1 MARRLRMMVWG
12 FVALTALLLGW
23 LVLRQQQAA
32 RLPPVP
38 TSNTDA
44 LAGLGAPFTLTGGD
58 GRRFASSSLAGRP
71 YAIFFG
77 FTHCPDVCP
86 TMLAR
91 LAKLRRAL
99 GKGDSAFAILFVT
112 VDPARDTPAV
122 VGRYSGLF
130 GSPVIGLTGTPAEI
144 DAVRRQ
150 WGIFAE
156 RAATGGSDYTIDH
169 TATVFVVGADGKV
182 RSTIAPDESDPPA
195 LAKLRRVVG

>member
-1 MARRLRMMVWG
+1 M
-12 FVALTALLLGW
+12 
-23 LVLRQQQAA
+23 
-32 RLPPVP
+32 
-38 TSNTDA
+38 
-44 LAGLGAPFTLTGGD
+44 
-58 GRRFASSSLAGRP
+58 
-71 YAIFFG
+71 IFFG

-86 TMLAR
+86 TTLAR

-156 RAATGGSDYTIDH
+156 RAAAGGSDYTIDH